1 MSYRTDYDLTIDTA
15 EPILQEV
22 AGRVARMEQGT
33 MPGRPGMVELVKT
46 YEAILDS
53 RCPASWYDHEE
64 QMGRVSREWPDTLFT
79 LRGTGEDPGDQW
91 VKYFKNGRM
100 QEHRAEHWEPQAFD
114 PALLR

>member
-1 MSYRTDYDLTIDTA
+1 MSYRTDHDLTIDTA
-15 EPILQEV
+15 EPTLQEV
-22 AGRVARMEQGT
+22 AGRMAQME
-33 MPGRPGMVELVKT
+33 ELAKT

-64 QMGRVSREWPDTLFT
+64 QMRRVSREWPDTLLT

-91 VKYFKNGRM
+91 VKYFRNGRM
-100 QEHRAEHWEPQAFD
+100 QESRAEHWEPQAFD